1 MPAYDRNTA
10 YLFGSRKSS
19 RRSRVPRRKLGV
31 KAWIRLDGGF
41 ATRPCTIIDLSD
53 TGVQIVVDAAESV
66 PNNFVLL
73 MSQDARTGRR
83 AHVKWRRGSK
93 IGAELL

>member
-1 MPAYDRNTA
+1 
-10 YLFGSRKSS
+10 
-19 RRSRVPRRKLGV
+19 VPRRKLGV

-41 ATRPCTIIDLSD
+41 ATRPCTILDLSE
-53 TGVQIVVDAAESV
+53 TGVQIAVEAAESV

-83 AHVKWRRGSK
+83 AQVKWRSGSK
-93 IGAELL
+93 IGAEFP